1 MSDVFGTSL
10 YDDPAQRLSSAI
22 VLYGPE
28 KDAAIHAIA
37 NHDKLTIRV
46 AELEFS
52 LDDRDCYIADADMK
66 NEELVKRVAELEKLG
81 SDMADELEA
90 NYNNQRTRIMFMKWN
105 KKLKESE

>member
-1 MSDVFGTSL
+1 VSKDIKIKFDCSGFNAPAYSCSKPGDNSGFYVQSTD
-10 YDDPAQRLSSAI
+10 YDT
-22 VLYGPE
+22 
-28 KDAAIHAIA
+28 
-37 NHDKLTIRV
+37 LTKQV